1 MQYIIFGS
9 KTSWLRMRDVRFKL
23 FSWFLFLLFVNFSV
37 LEALEKANSVDP
49 YERDDNS
56 QETLSHTV
64 ENLDPNNQIL
74 HNKDKYPK
82 EDTLGS
88 SEPPGKSNETT
99 EDYNNETIHS
109 TVAATKPTTPAPP
122 TPKPILP
129 VQTGVKAQEEE
140 QSSGLTIFFSL
151 LVIGGLFF
159 IHFTDND
166 LTLAWAGML
175 FSQNICEEKYQFQKT
190 YTEKIKQ
197 KV

>member
-9 KTSWLRMRDVRFKL
+9 KTSWLRMKDVRFKL

-37 LEALEKANSVDP
+37 SEALEKANSVDP

-56 QETLSHTV
+56 QDTLSHTV

-109 TVAATKPTTPAPP
+109 TAAATKPTTPAPP

-140 QSSGLTIFFSL
+140 
-151 LVIGGLFF
+151 
-159 IHFTDND
+159 
-166 LTLAWAGML
+166 
-175 FSQNICEEKYQFQKT
+175 
-190 YTEKIKQ
+190 
-197 KV
+197 